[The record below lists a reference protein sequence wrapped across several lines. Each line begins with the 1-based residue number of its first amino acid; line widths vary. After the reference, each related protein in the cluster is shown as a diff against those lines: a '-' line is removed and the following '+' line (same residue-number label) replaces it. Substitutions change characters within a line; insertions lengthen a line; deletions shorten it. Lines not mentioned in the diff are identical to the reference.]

1 MAGKFARSLSLVKAS
16 AAVLQSDKELLV
28 FPLVSMIA
36 VMLVMATFML
46 PMYGF
51 GLYRHLGPGDPIRP
65 ALYIYGFLFYFVQ
78 YIVIFF
84 CNTALVGAAMIRLDG
99 GNPTV
104 ADGFG
109 IARSKLIPIIGYAA
123 IAATVGMILRTLE
136 QRAGFIG
143 RIVIGMIGAAWSIAT
158 FMVVPVLVN
167 SDVGPVEAIKE
178 SASMLK
184 KTWGENLIGNGGIG
198 VVFGLV
204 TVAVML
210 IGVGLTA
217 VTAANGIV
225 SLAIVFGSITVLA
238 VLAIALVQSALA
250 GIYSAALYRYATE
263 GHAPAGFDAAVMQE
277 TFRVKA

>member
-36 VMLVMATFML
+36 VMLVIATFMV
-46 PMYGF
+46 PMFGF
-51 GLYRHLGPGDPIRP
+51 GLYRHIGPGDPMRP
-65 ALYIYGFLFYFVQ
+65 ALYVYLYLFYFVQ

-99 GNPTV
+99 GNPSV
-104 ADGFG
+104 ADGFR
-109 IARSKLIPIIGYAA
+109 IAQSKLLPILGYAA

-143 RIVIGMIGAAWSIAT
+143 RIVIGMIGAAWSVAT

-184 KTWGENLIGNGGIG
+184 NTWGENLIGNGGIG
-198 VVFGLV
+198 VVFGLA
-204 TVAVML
+204 TLAVML
-210 IGVGLTA
+210 IGGGLPLATA
-217 VTAANGIV
+217 TNGV
-225 SLAIVFGSITVLA
+225 VPLAIVFGSITVLA

-263 GHAPAGFDAAVMQE
+263 GSAPAGFDVGVLQE
-277 TFRVKA
+277 AFRVKA

>member
-28 FPLVSMIA
+28 FPLVSMLA
-36 VMLVMATFML
+36 VILVVATFMV
-46 PMYGF
+46 PIFGF
-51 GLYRHLGPGDPIRP
+51 GLYNHMGAGDPMRP
-65 ALYIYGFLFYFVQ
+65 ALYIYSFLFYFVQ

-109 IARSKLIPIIGYAA
+109 IARSKLLPIVGYAA
-123 IAATVGMILRTLE
+123 IAATVGMVLRSLE

-143 RIVIGMIGAAWSIAT
+143 RIVIGLIGAAWTVAT
-158 FMVVPVLVN
+158 FMVVPVLVS

-184 KTWGENLIGNGGIG
+184 NTWGENLIGNGGIG
-198 VVFGLV
+198 FVFGLV
-204 TVAVML
+204 TLAVML
-210 IGVGLTA
+210 VGGGLTMVSATNGMVPVA
-217 VTAANGIV
+217 VVLG
-225 SLAIVFGSITVLA
+225 GITVLA

-250 GIYSAALYRYATE
+250 GIYSAALYRYATD
-263 GHAPAGFDAAVMQE
+263 GQAPAGFDGDVLQNA
-277 TFRVKA
+277 FRIKA